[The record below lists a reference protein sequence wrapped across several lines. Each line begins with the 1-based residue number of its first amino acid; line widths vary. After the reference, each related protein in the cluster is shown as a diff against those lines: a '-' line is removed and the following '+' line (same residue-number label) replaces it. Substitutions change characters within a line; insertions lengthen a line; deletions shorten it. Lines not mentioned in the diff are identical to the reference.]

1 MMNMIRNLFKP
12 SLRLSD
18 LDLSEN
24 RRIVSKALKALNC
37 TGEWRKEG
45 DAALVRYTFQSGHFG
60 IRIIGNCPQV
70 ELSYLFFAEAEMK
83 DINIVR
89 HVCNH
94 FNLNSTGPRFSYS
107 INEETNIIDMHI
119 LTPLLLDDDRAKDI
133 LSSAMVDMFLW
144 QNSFIRSLTDVK
156 KEAKSSAMSDLEWSE
171 KEVARDFF
179 LLREQE
185 LRHQKKGA
193 EWRQNDKEAA
203 TLKQWMDKVFGLV
216 DVVFSELTVVTDAVT
231 VINDRES
238 IASYNLSETLIVDG
252 AFVRQ
257 KAMLDLVFFLPA
269 HPTTRRRMTFSIQQ
283 ADGCEDVLYY
293 QVVATLLPLTSGIGR
308 PLHSKE
314 VQVQSHSVL
323 LAYDLRSTKQLQ
335 DEFVYMWKEAKSK
348 VANGEENQLTEEQR
362 LIANVESVD
371 AARFVYRSRTLYRQ
385 KRYYEAISC
394 LENAYRLLNSN
405 IDKKSL
411 EERNLFLEVCYMLGF
426 CYNEL
431 QQYDRAYYYLTFVTG
446 INRTLYAEEYVNCMI
461 YLGDYRSLMTID
473 GILEDLHNSI
483 VEDEEGEVEQSVH
496 PFLQFLYRRKA
507 YVLVELHR
515 FDEAEEMLRQ
525 MIDDPE
531 SGDFALD
538 ELAYIQQLREKDKT
552 GGTDE
557 LNSEWKG
564 EYR

>member
-1 MMNMIRNLFKP
+1 MNMIRNLFKP

-18 LDLSEN
+18 LDLGEN

-45 DAALVRYTFQSGHFG
+45 DAAIVRYTFQSGHFG

-94 FNLNSTGPRFSYS
+94 FNLNSTGPRFSYT

-156 KEAKSSAMSDLEWSE
+156 KDAKSSATSDLEWSE

-216 DVVFSELTVVTDAVT
+216 DVVFSELTVVTDSVT

-238 IASYNLSETLIVDG
+238 IASYNLSDTLIADG

-257 KAMLDLVFFLPA
+257 KAVLDLVFFLPA

-293 QVVATLLPLTSGIGR
+293 QVVATLLPLPSGIGR

-371 AARFVYRSRTLYRQ
+371 AARFVYRSRTLHRQ
-385 KRYYEAISC
+385 KRYYEATSC
-394 LENAYRLLNSN
+394 LENAYRLLNFN

-446 INRTLYAEEYVNCMI
+446 VNRTLYAEEYVNCMI

-552 GGTDE
+552 GGIDE
-557 LNSEWKG
+557 SNS
-564 EYR
+564 

>member
-1 MMNMIRNLFKP
+1 MNMIRNLFKP

-156 KEAKSSAMSDLEWSE
+156 KEAKSSATSDLEWSE

-238 IASYNLSETLIVDG
+238 IASYNLSDTLIVDG

-293 QVVATLLPLTSGIGR
+293 QVVATLLPLPSGIGR

-557 LNSEWKG
+557 SNS
-564 EYR
+564 

>member
-1 MMNMIRNLFKP
+1 MNMIRNLFKP

-24 RRIVSKALKALNC
+24 KRIVSKALKALNC

-156 KEAKSSAMSDLEWSE
+156 KEAKSSATSDLEWSE

-216 DVVFSELTVVTDAVT
+216 DVVFSELTVVTDTVI

-238 IASYNLSETLIVDG
+238 IASYNLSDTLIVDG

-283 ADGCEDVLYY
+283 ADGCDDVLYY
-293 QVVATLLPLTSGIGR
+293 QVVATLLPLPSGIGR

-348 VANGEENQLTEEQR
+348 VANGEESQLTEEQR

-371 AARFVYRSRTLYRQ
+371 AARFVYRSRTLHRQ

-446 INRTLYAEEYVNCMI
+446 VNRTLYAEEYVNCMI

-557 LNSEWKG
+557 SNS
-564 EYR
+564 

>member
-156 KEAKSSAMSDLEWSE
+156 KEAKSSATSDLEWSE

-238 IASYNLSETLIVDG
+238 IASYNLSDTLIVDG

-257 KAMLDLVFFLPA
+257 KAILDLVFFLPA

-293 QVVATLLPLTSGIGR
+293 QVVATLLPLPSGIGR

-371 AARFVYRSRTLYRQ
+371 AARFVYRSRTLHRQ
-385 KRYYEAISC
+385 KRYYEAVAC

-515 FDEAEEMLRQ
+515 LDEAEEMLRQ

-552 GGTDE
+552 GETDE
-557 LNSEWKG
+557 SNS
-564 EYR
+564 

>member
-1 MMNMIRNLFKP
+1 MNMIRNLFKP

-156 KEAKSSAMSDLEWSE
+156 KEAKSSATSDLEWSE

-216 DVVFSELTVVTDAVT
+216 DVVFSELTVVTDTVI

-238 IASYNLSETLIVDG
+238 IASYNLSDTLIADG

-293 QVVATLLPLTSGIGR
+293 QVVATLLPLPSGIGR

-348 VANGEENQLTEEQR
+348 IANGEENQLTEEQR
-362 LIANVESVD
+362 LIANVGSID

-446 INRTLYAEEYVNCMI
+446 VNRTLYAEEYVNCMI

-557 LNSEWKG
+557 SNS
-564 EYR
+564 

>member
-45 DAALVRYTFQSGHFG
+45 DAAIVRYTFQSGHFG

-94 FNLNSTGPRFSYS
+94 FNLNSTGPRFSYT

-156 KEAKSSAMSDLEWSE
+156 KDAKSSATSDLEWSE

-216 DVVFSELTVVTDAVT
+216 DVVFSELTVVTDSVT

-238 IASYNLSETLIVDG
+238 IASYNLSDTLIANGV
-252 AFVRQ
+252 FVRQ

-293 QVVATLLPLTSGIGR
+293 QVVATLLPLPSGIGR

-525 MIDDPE
+525 LIDDPE

-557 LNSEWKG
+557 SNS
-564 EYR
+564 

>member
-45 DAALVRYTFQSGHFG
+45 GAALVRYTFQSGHFG

-156 KEAKSSAMSDLEWSE
+156 KEAKSSATSDLEWSE

-216 DVVFSELTVVTDAVT
+216 DVVFSELTVVTDTVT

-238 IASYNLSETLIVDG
+238 IASYNLSDTLIADG

-293 QVVATLLPLTSGIGR
+293 QVVATLLPLPSGIGR

-348 VANGEENQLTEEQR
+348 IANGEENQLTEEQR
-362 LIANVESVD
+362 LIANVGSID

-446 INRTLYAEEYVNCMI
+446 VNRTLYAEEYVNCMI

-557 LNSEWKG
+557 SNS
-564 EYR
+564 

>member
-1 MMNMIRNLFKP
+1 MNMIRHLFKP

-156 KEAKSSAMSDLEWSE
+156 KEAKSSATSDLEWSE

-216 DVVFSELTVVTDAVT
+216 DVVFSELTVVTDTVT

-238 IASYNLSETLIVDG
+238 IASYNLSDTLIADG

-283 ADGCEDVLYY
+283 ADGCDDVLYY
-293 QVVATLLPLTSGIGR
+293 QVVATLLPLPSGIGR

-371 AARFVYRSRTLYRQ
+371 AARFVYRSRTLHRQ
-385 KRYYEAISC
+385 KRYYEATSC

-446 INRTLYAEEYVNCMI
+446 VNRTLYAEEYVNCMI

-557 LNSEWKG
+557 SNS
-564 EYR
+564 

>member
-156 KEAKSSAMSDLEWSE
+156 KEAKSSATSDLEWSE

-238 IASYNLSETLIVDG
+238 IASYNLSDTLIANG

-293 QVVATLLPLTSGIGR
+293 QVVATLLPLPSGIGR

-446 INRTLYAEEYVNCMI
+446 VNRTLYAEEYVNCMI

-507 YVLVELHR
+507 YVLVELHK

-557 LNSEWKG
+557 LNS
-564 EYR
+564 

>member
-1 MMNMIRNLFKP
+1 MNMIRHLFKP

-156 KEAKSSAMSDLEWSE
+156 KEAKSSATSDLEWSE

-216 DVVFSELTVVTDAVT
+216 DVVFSELTVVTDTIT

-238 IASYNLSETLIVDG
+238 IASYNLSDTLIADG

-283 ADGCEDVLYY
+283 ADGCDDVLYY
-293 QVVATLLPLTSGIGR
+293 QVVATLLPLPSGIGR

-371 AARFVYRSRTLYRQ
+371 AARFVYRSRTLHRQ
-385 KRYYEAISC
+385 KRYYEATSC

-446 INRTLYAEEYVNCMI
+446 VNRTLYAEEYVNCMI

-557 LNSEWKG
+557 SNS
-564 EYR
+564 

>member
-1 MMNMIRNLFKP
+1 MNMIRNLFKP

-156 KEAKSSAMSDLEWSE
+156 KEAKSSATSDLEWSE

-203 TLKQWMDKVFGLV
+203 TLKQWMDKVFGFV
-216 DVVFSELTVVTDAVT
+216 DVVFSELMVVTDTVT

-238 IASYNLSETLIVDG
+238 IASYNLSDTLIADG

-257 KAMLDLVFFLPA
+257 KAVLDLVFFLPA

-293 QVVATLLPLTSGIGR
+293 QVVATLLPLPSGIGR

-371 AARFVYRSRTLYRQ
+371 AARFVYRSRTLHRQ

-394 LENAYRLLNSN
+394 LETAYRLLNSN

-446 INRTLYAEEYVNCMI
+446 VNRTLYAEEYVNCMI

-496 PFLQFLYRRKA
+496 SFLQFLYRRKA

-552 GGTDE
+552 GGTVE
-557 LNSEWKG
+557 SNS
-564 EYR
+564 

>member
-1 MMNMIRNLFKP
+1 MNMIRNLFKP

-24 RRIVSKALKALNC
+24 KRIVSKALKALNC

-156 KEAKSSAMSDLEWSE
+156 KEAKSSATSDLEWSE

-216 DVVFSELTVVTDAVT
+216 DVVFSELTVVTDTVT

-238 IASYNLSETLIVDG
+238 IASYNLSDTLIADG

-293 QVVATLLPLTSGIGR
+293 QVVATLLPLPSGIGR

-371 AARFVYRSRTLYRQ
+371 AARFVYRSRTLHRQ
-385 KRYYEAISC
+385 KRYYEATSC

-446 INRTLYAEEYVNCMI
+446 VNRTLYAEEYVNCMI

-483 VEDEEGEVEQSVH
+483 VEDEEGEFEQSVH
-496 PFLQFLYRRKA
+496 SFLQFLYRRKA

-552 GGTDE
+552 GGTVE
-557 LNSEWKG
+557 SNS
-564 EYR
+564 

>member
-156 KEAKSSAMSDLEWSE
+156 KDAKSSSTSDLEWSE

-216 DVVFSELTVVTDAVT
+216 DVVFSELMVVTDTVT

-238 IASYNLSETLIVDG
+238 IASYNLSDTLIADG

-257 KAMLDLVFFLPA
+257 KAVLDLVFFLPA

-293 QVVATLLPLTSGIGR
+293 QVVATLLPLPSGIGR

-557 LNSEWKG
+557 SNS
-564 EYR
+564 